1 MELWNSEIGISVKVI
16 FKMFMWKY
24 RFTRIIQEYEEIKE
38 KALAIPADTKEMIS
52 LMKFIEEAQTVKL
65 TKLKENI
72 KVFYFEKNTEKHLWS
87 GSPQIKIFVIDWTFS
102 KVASPLKVF
111 QRIFEIDA
119 VKYTFLFFF
128 NAYSMLLICLPS
140 NSLANKFTEAHIRGL
155 CLLRNISFF

>member
-72 KVFYFEKNTEKHLWS
+72 KVFYFEKKYRKTSVKWFTSNKDLCYWLNIFKNDLSTQGFPENLWDRCS
-87 GSPQIKIFVIDWTFS
+87 EIYIFIF
-102 KVASPLKVF
+102 F
-111 QRIFEIDA
+111 Q
-119 VKYTFLFFF
+119 YLFHAINLF
-128 NAYSMLLICLPS
+128 N
-140 NSLANKFTEAHIRGL
+140 KQ
-155 CLLRNISFF
+155 